1 MNDPVSHK
9 NNYDEEQSLELLF
22 ADIFKNNAL
31 NNGVLP
37 VQVSE
42 EFLQKIFQQDKQS
55 TLTIDL
61 ENQKIRINAT
71 GEEESFEINNYKK
84 TCLINGYDDI
94 DYLISLKEEI
104 AQFEKQLH

>member
-1 MNDPVSHK
+1 VVS
-9 NNYDEEQSLELLF
+9 SFF
-22 ADIFKNNAL
+22 ADIFRNNAL

-61 ENQKIRINAT
+61 ENQKITINAT